1 MLNMSSHPSSFP
13 SVILGMPDFRI
24 EPSPPRVQDEM
35 NAQPVQGEINA
46 QPVQDEMN
54 AQPVQD
60 EMNAHPAQ
68 DKRRIRYDNEIVF
81 SNA

>member
-1 MLNMSSHPSSFP
+1 MLCKMYFPLMLNMSSHPSSFP

-35 NAQPVQGEINA
+35 NAQPVQGE
-46 QPVQDEMN
+46 MN

-81 SNA
+81 SNS